1 MSISVANKSDDELI
15 NCLENIFSKTDK
27 NFNIELWNGKV
38 ISYSY
43 NPKFVLKFLD
53 KDIFKDLVINPNIM
67 SFAKAFM
74 NKTFDIEGNIFDAL
88 KLKDDISHLEISNK
102 DKLNLFLKTVSFH
115 NTHSKEKDKES
126 IAHHYDISNEFY
138 KIFLGET
145 MMYSCAYFKD
155 NTNNLNS
162 AQENKMEHICRKLR
176 LKKGDK
182 FLDVGCGWGSMI
194 IWAAKHY
201 DVQATGITIS
211 KEQYEYTKSKIKIE
225 GLENKCFVELK
236 DYRDIKDEKVFDKIV
251 SIGMFEH
258 VGSENLSLYFNIMN
272 KLLKDDGLFLNH
284 GITNRKNA
292 ELSKNEAE
300 FIDKYI
306 FPNGELKNISDVLD
320 VMETSKFDVFDVEC
334 LREHY
339 YKTLKCWVEN
349 LKAAKDKAISIAT
362 ENIYRTWLLYMSGC
376 AINFEEDFISVY
388 QVLLGK
394 QRQKSGFLI
403 PLTREYMYK

>member
-1 MSISVANKSDDELI
+1 MGVSVVTKSDDELI

-43 NPKFVLKFLD
+43 NPKFILKFLD

-115 NTHSKEKDKES
+115 KVHSKEKDKES
-126 IAHHYDISNEFY
+126 IAHHYDISNDFY
-138 KIFLGET
+138 KIFLGQT

-155 NTNNLNS
+155 NTDDLNL
-162 AQENKMEHICRKLR
+162 AQENKMEHICKKLS

-182 FLDVGCGWGSMI
+182 LLDVGCGWGSMI
-194 IWAAKHY
+194 IWAAKNY
-201 DVQATGITIS
+201 DVESTGVTIS
-211 KEQYEYTKSKIKIE
+211 REQYDYAKAKIKME
-225 GLENKCFVELK
+225 GLEKKCSVELK
-236 DYRDIKDEKVFDKIV
+236 DYRDIKGEKVFDKIV

-258 VGSENLSLYFNIMN
+258 VGSENLPMYFDIMN
-272 KLLKDDGLFLNH
+272 RLLKDDGLFLNH

-306 FPNGELKNISDVLD
+306 FPNGELKNISDILNII
-320 VMETSKFDVFDVEC
+320 ETSKFDVFDVEC

-339 YKTLKCWVEN
+339 YKTLECWVEN
-349 LKAAKDKAISIAT
+349 LKANKDKAIMTAS
-362 ENIYRTWLLYMSGC
+362 ESIYRTWLLYMSGC
-376 AINFEEDFISVY
+376 AINFERDFISIY
-388 QVLLGK
+388 QILLGK
-394 QRQKSGFLI
+394 QRQKPGFII